1 MTWRGFIP
9 SLFSAERDLPLGGDA
24 TSRFLAWII
33 GFMVI
38 LGALALAAGMLLSDV
53 GGGWRAELSG
63 RLSVQIMPGADGDTD
78 AAHQA
83 RALQAVEFL
92 RRQPEVATVTLLD
105 DARVAKL
112 LEPWLGPR
120 LPADVLP
127 MPKLIDVELSPD
139 RPVDT
144 MDLARRIAEAVP
156 GIIIDDHG
164 VWLQRLLKLFGAIE
178 LAALS
183 IVALIFLAAAATV
196 VFTTRAGLDI
206 HGETIELLHLVG
218 AEDHYIARQFQTHA
232 MVLALKG
239 GAFGLAVAVA
249 ALVAIE
255 TVARNAATGII
266 PDLSLSVG
274 QWLVLACLPLVAA
287 LIATATARL
296 TVMRTLGRML

>member
-1 MTWRGFIP
+1 MTWRMIL
-9 SLFSAERDLPLGGDA
+9 SLFHAERDLPLGGGA

-38 LGALALAAGMLLSDV
+38 LGALALAAAMLLSDV

-63 RLSVQIMPGADGDTD
+63 RLSVQILPGPGDETA

-83 RALQAVEFL
+83 RAREVVEFL
-92 RRQPEVATVTLLD
+92 RRQPEVAAVRLLD
-105 DARVAKL
+105 DDRVAKL

-120 LPADVLP
+120 LPAELLP
-127 MPKLIDVELSPD
+127 MPKLIDVELSSD
-139 RPVDT
+139 GPVDT
-144 MDLARRIAEAVP
+144 MALARRVAGVTP
-156 GIIIDDHG
+156 GITIDDHG

-206 HGETIELLHLVG
+206 HSETIELLHLVG
-218 AEDHYIARQFQTHA
+218 AEDGYIARQFQAHA
-232 MVLALKG
+232 LALALKG
-239 GAFGLAVAVA
+239 GAFGLALAIA

-266 PDLSLSVG
+266 PELSLSVV
-274 QWLVLACLPLVAA
+274 QWLLLGCLPLFAA
-287 LIATATARL
+287 LIATVTARM
-296 TVMRTLGRML
+296 TVMRALGRMP